1 MFAPPICRTRGRNN
15 DFPFRQLGRR
25 RRQPSEHRSERS
37 EQSNRARCASSVVI
51 VGVGIDVCDVD
62 RFAESIERR
71 PGLVQRIFTPAEAER
86 PIASKAARFAAKE
99 ALAKALGAPDGL
111 SWRDAEVVTDDHG
124 KPSFKIMGT
133 VAARAAELGIGT
145 IHLSMSHDAGIASAV
160 VICEA

>member
-1 MFAPPICRTRGRNN
+1 M
-15 DFPFRQLGRR
+15 
-25 RRQPSEHRSERS
+25 
-37 EQSNRARCASSVVI
+37 I

-62 RFAESIERR
+62 RFAASIERR
-71 PGLVQRIFTPAEAER
+71 PGLVRRIFTTAEAER

-111 SWRDAEVVTDDHG
+111 SWLDAEVLTDDHG
-124 KPSFKIMGT
+124 RPSFKIMGT
-133 VAARAAELGIGT
+133 VAARAAELGIAT